1 MSKYSHILRSWGVRI
16 STQEFRGHNLSV
28 NRGNVVFM
36 RVNQIGH
43 LVLGVLDAIRSCKLL
58 LSIPSNSGGTRWKN
72 CPWTVG
78 DTQED
83 WTFLSATNPLK
94 TSGLPPP
101 PPQGPV
107 QIHPREPRAAAE
119 AMGLVSRNPSL
130 TLKTEFLFK
139 RAEGS
144 STLSHLI
151 LFQKEAGAFMQPESS
166 LWACKG
172 VQSFPRRVSPAS
184 LASQVAWR

>member
-1 MSKYSHILRSWGVRI
+1 MSRATGTTAS
-16 STQEFRGHNLSV
+16 RGQRCWEEPAVSRPAGTAAS
-28 NRGNVVFM
+28 RGKRCREEPAVS
-36 RVNQIGH
+36 RP
-43 LVLGVLDAIRSCKLL
+43 A
-58 LSIPSNSGGTRWKN
+58 GT
-72 CPWTVG
+72 
-78 DTQED
+78 
-83 WTFLSATNPLK
+83 A
-94 TSGLPPP
+94 PP
-101 PPQGPV
+101 PPQGLV

-184 LASQVAWR
+184 PASQVAWR